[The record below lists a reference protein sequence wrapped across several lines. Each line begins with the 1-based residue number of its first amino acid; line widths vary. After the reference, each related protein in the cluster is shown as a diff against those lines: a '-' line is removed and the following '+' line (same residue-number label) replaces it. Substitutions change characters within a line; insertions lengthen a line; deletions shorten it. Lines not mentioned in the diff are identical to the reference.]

1 MKKLISLN
9 RFVTNEMYRYGIMN
23 VPGNRV
29 YFTLENGTNQKAI
42 PTGLYRLDF
51 IKVETPLT
59 LKYRAK
65 YPWFTF
71 HIEVKNITN
80 MQGVYLHVGN
90 TEKDTDGCILINNT
104 CDLTPPTAHGL
115 EGESIDGYKQF
126 YEYVSNLLDN
136 NHSVYINISDLV
148 F

>member
-9 RFVTNEMYRYGIMN
+9 RFVTNEMYRYGLMN

-65 YPWFTF
+65 YPWFKW
-71 HIEVKNITN
+71 HIEVKNVSN
-80 MQGVYLHVGN
+80 AKGVYQHIGN
-90 TEKDTDGCILINNT
+90 SEKDTDACILIGNK
-104 CDLTPPTAHGL
+104 CDLTPSTKHGL
-115 EGESIDGYKQF
+115 IEESTDAFKEY